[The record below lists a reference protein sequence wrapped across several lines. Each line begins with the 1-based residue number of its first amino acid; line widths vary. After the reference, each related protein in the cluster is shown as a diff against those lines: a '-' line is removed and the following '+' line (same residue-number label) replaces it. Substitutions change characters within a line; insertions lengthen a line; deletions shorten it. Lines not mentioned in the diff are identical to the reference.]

1 MGKVYS
7 LASKV
12 IAWLGPDADDG
23 EYALSMF
30 GQMTALAEE
39 FPTDFEWVRR
49 MPGLCNPGTHETDE
63 VAEEKLGNA
72 LCRAL
77 RLLFERPFWGRIWTI
92 QERALAQDLLYMC
105 GSTAITAAI
114 TEINQFKT
122 IAKLTYQ
129 RPQFLSP
136 YVWIGFYGIPFR
148 GVSDIALHGPSA
160 YIVGRMI
167 NQMLAFSVDLL
178 RYYHTRINL

>member
-1 MGKVYS
+1 M
-7 LASKV
+7 ASKV

-30 GQMTALAEE
+30 GQMTALVKNSQRILSG
-39 FPTDFEWVRR
+39 FDVCQGFVTLV
-49 MPGLCNPGTHETDE
+49 LTKTDE

-136 YVWIGFYGIPFR
+136 YVWIEFCGIPFR
-148 GVSDIALHGPSA
+148 GVSDIALSRSISL
-160 YIVGRMI
+160 YSRT
-167 NQMLAFSVDLL
+167 ND
-178 RYYHTRINL
+178 